1 MKEIAHQLEMGDEEL
16 AENDKFLLECN
27 FDELATTNG
36 QQQEYWILAIQAARE
51 ACRLAA
57 LVSTGHVTAAKVR
70 YRREL
75 RASLKIGP
83 TSHML
88 GTTKCGLNNSQENKN
103 LEGESPLSAVPTATL
118 LCTHA
123 SGV

>member
-1 MKEIAHQLEMGDEEL
+1 MDSCHTGSKGGLPPSSP
-16 AENDKFLLECN
+16 
-27 FDELATTNG
+27 
-36 QQQEYWILAIQAARE
+36 
-51 ACRLAA
+51 
-57 LVSTGHVTAAKVR
+57 STGHITAAKVR

-83 TSHML
+83 TLHML
-88 GTTKCGLNNSQENKN
+88 GTTKCGLNNSQETKN

-118 LCTHA
+118 LRTHA